1 MSENAFQEILEQLVS
16 MLKLLLTSKVSFVLN
31 PFSAFIKN
39 PNNEEEENGLHI
51 LRLRWNN
58 LV

>member
-1 MSENAFQEILEQLVS
+1 MSEENSFQEILEQLVS
-16 MLKLLLTSKVSFVLN
+16 MPKLRLTPKVSFVLN

-51 LRLRWNN
+51 LRLR
-58 LV
+58 